1 MPPKTSHSEKYPTS
15 KTLSVKCYQVLVLHI
30 KTICRFADLRG
41 NREAGA
47 GGKDDAATIG
57 KPEKNEGAVFQKTG
71 GCAAETDAGQA
82 TRKNGEKGEA
92 DDRKTKKNT
101 VRSFKKRG
109 GARRRR
115 TTHGTIGKTGK
126 KTGRKI
132 ETEEKCGSG
141 LPTKN

>member
-71 GCAAETDAGQA
+71 GATAETDDARDDPEKRGKGWDGQSG
-82 TRKNGEKGEA
+82 TREKEM
-92 DDRKTKKNT
+92 
-101 VRSFKKRG
+101 RSFKKRG
-109 GARRRR
+109 GATAETDGVRDD
-115 TTHGTIGKTGK
+115 
-126 KTGRKI
+126 RKN
-132 ETEEKCGSG
+132 EENRCAENS
-141 LPTKN
+141 